1 MHAAAARTALLLL
14 SISALLTLC
23 ANAFCVTS
31 RSTFSGRFSQ
41 HRRRSTTGLTS
52 TTGDVDSTDQ
62 TVSELL
68 KALDGDGDGG
78 GGAVGASPSGAN
90 ERTVSLVESL
100 EDSYSGTSNNDR
112 FAPLLGLYAVS
123 AVLPSKPGDNPVG
136 GKWTR
141 KEGIAQK
148 LLRTRAT
155 YQHLLPVNST
165 GYLPTSANYAASAVG
180 EAVNVISLEA
190 LFGLIRLNVILRGDA
205 IPLSNDERK
214 QCEEEAASRAKERGL
229 VNKVGKLS
237 SLTVRAKFDPPRIAF
252 GRKGKILNLN
262 LGPRSSVVLDTTYCD
277 DKVRVGKGGTS
288 GTKFVFRRL
297 RSDDE
302 EPNEWR
308 PLLARRPLRKS
319 KALIVLGS
327 VLGWGIQSAVR
338 DPKARVAGISISAVA
353 SIVGAIV
360 VFSSGGIE
368 QDN

>member
-1 MHAAAARTALLLL
+1 M
-14 SISALLTLC
+14 
-23 ANAFCVTS
+23 TS
-31 RSTFSGRFSQ
+31 RSTLSGHFFQ
-41 HRRRSTTGLTS
+41 HRTSRRSTTALTS
-52 TTGDVDSTDQ
+52 TTGDVESTDQ
-62 TVSELL
+62 TVLELL
-68 KALDGDGDGG
+68 KALDDDGG
-78 GGAVGASPSGAN
+78 GGVGATPSAAN
-90 ERTVSLVESL
+90 ERIVSLVESL
-100 EDSYSGTSNNDR
+100 EDSYSGYSNNDR

-123 AVLPSKPGDNPVG
+123 AVLPSKPGENPVG

-190 LFGLIRLNVILRGDA
+190 LLGLIRLNVILRGDA

-214 QCEEEAASRAKERGL
+214 QCEEEAASRAKERRL

-237 SLTVRAKFDPPRIAF
+237 SLTVRAKFDPPRIVF

-277 DKVRVGKGGTS
+277 DKIRVGKGGTS

-302 EPNEWR
+302 GPNEWR
-308 PLLARRPLRKS
+308 PLLARQPLRKS

-353 SIVGAIV
+353 SLVGAIV
-360 VFSSGGIE
+360 VLSSGGIE